1 MSSKSIRSAF
11 ALGQL
16 STSLIVA
23 SAGLAVG
30 ASALPSLA
38 QADAQTGTRESA
50 DGSMLLAQAE
60 DLLNR
65 GQLIRAGETL
75 SQLGDLDAMSE
86 REAVLAADLIGSLE
100 RRLKTADPVELSI
113 QKAELASSKGNLAAM
128 NRHLEQAERHGSMGY
143 AQETRVRELR
153 TEGNTIRTSL
163 ESISGDFESQAS
175 ADFEAGRYGRAKST
189 LMVLTRAGVELSA
202 EADEI
207 RQTIFEMEMSRGAPF
222 QSAEAAGLLDRK
234 SVV

>member
-86 REAVLAADLIGSLE
+86 REAV
-100 RRLKTADPVELSI
+100 
-113 QKAELASSKGNLAAM
+113 
-128 NRHLEQAERHGSMGY
+128 
-143 AQETRVRELR
+143 
-153 TEGNTIRTSL
+153 
-163 ESISGDFESQAS
+163 
-175 ADFEAGRYGRAKST
+175 
-189 LMVLTRAGVELSA
+189 
-202 EADEI
+202 
-207 RQTIFEMEMSRGAPF
+207 
-222 QSAEAAGLLDRK
+222 
-234 SVV
+234 